1 MTDESLHQA
10 SSLIKQEFEVA
21 DAESAHS
28 EEELLA
34 MLAERIAHMLETQP
48 EYLFSMLYRM
58 DVLEKKI
65 RPVMDPS
72 APEPAN
78 IGLARLVLERQKQ
91 RIATKRSIKTE
102 PLEGMDDWA
111 W

>member
-1 MTDESLHQA
+1 MTEDDLKNTSALLKGEMELDAAQA
-10 SSLIKQEFEVA
+10 ANE
-21 DAESAHS
+21 D
-28 EEELLA
+28 ELLA
-34 MLAERIAHMLETQP
+34 LLAQKVAEMLETQP

-78 IGLARLVLERQKQ
+78 WGLARLILERQKQ
-91 RIATKRSIKTE
+91 KLETKRSVKIK
-102 PLEGMDDWA
+102 PLEDMDGWE